1 MQRIKKQSLGQEATL
16 FLRKMLLDG
25 QFTAGER
32 LVEDRIAQELGISR
46 TPLREA
52 LHRLAQEGILEKR
65 AGGGYIVRSLQ
76 RVEIEDAITIRAML
90 ESHAAQLAVER
101 ITKEQKKSLRKNLK
115 NFRKAKEKNNLT
127 SLVELNEEFHNIL
140 REGAHSPLL
149 TQLLQELD
157 CVVERMLRPVI
168 STHEIQW
175 SDDDHL
181 RILECIES
189 NDQTGASEAMR
200 AHVLNAKESILY
212 NEEK

>member
-65 AGGGYIVRSLQ
+65 SGGGYIVRSLQ

-90 ESHAAQLAVER
+90 ESHAALLAAQR
-101 ITKEQKKSLRKNLK
+101 MTNEQKKSLRKNLK
-115 NFRKAKEKNNLT
+115 NFSKAKEKNNIST
-127 SLVELNEEFHNIL
+127 LVELNEEFHNIL
-140 REGAHSPLL
+140 RDGAHSPLL

-157 CVVERMLRPVI
+157 GVVERMLRPII
-168 STHEIQW
+168 STLEVQW
-175 SDDDHL
+175 SDEDHL
-181 RILECIES
+181 KIVECIE
-189 NDQTGASEAMR
+189 NNNATGASEAMHK
-200 AHVLNAKESILY
+200 HVLNAKNTILHT
-212 NEEK
+212 EDK